1 MTAPAP
7 GPLFR
12 RRAGLVV
19 GVVHL
24 PPLPGS
30 PRWGGDFAAVL
41 ERARADL
48 LALAEG
54 GVDAAIVE
62 NFGDAPFRPGAV
74 EPETVAAMA
83 RALAE
88 LRPLT
93 ALPLGVNVLRND
105 AAAAL
110 ALAAVCAGP
119 GAFIRVNVH
128 SGAMVT
134 DQGVIEGRAD
144 RTLRR
149 RRELGAERDVAL
161 LADVLVKHA
170 APLGAVSLED
180 AARDA
185 VERGL
190 ADGLILSGAGTG
202 RPTDLD
208 EVRRVR
214 AALPDAPLLVGSGVT
229 EDTIREALAVAD
241 GVIVGTSL
249 KVGGVTTAPV
259 DAERVRRL
267 VAEAKG

>member
-1 MTAPAP
+1 MIAPAP

-48 LALAEG
+48 L
-54 GVDAAIVE
+54 
-62 NFGDAPFRPGAV
+62 
-74 EPETVAAMA
+74 
-83 RALAE
+83 
-88 LRPLT
+88 
-93 ALPLGVNVLRND
+93 
-105 AAAAL
+105 
-110 ALAAVCAGP
+110 
-119 GAFIRVNVH
+119 
-128 SGAMVT
+128 
-134 DQGVIEGRAD
+134 
-144 RTLRR
+144 
-149 RRELGAERDVAL
+149 
-161 LADVLVKHA
+161 VKHA
-170 APLGAVSLED
+170 APLGAVALED

-214 AALPDAPLLVGSGVT
+214 AALPEVPLLVGSGVDERT
-229 EDTIREALAVAD
+229 VREALAVAD
-241 GVIVGTSL
+241 GVIVATSL
-249 KVGGVTTAPV
+249 RVGRVTT
-259 DAERVRRL
+259 
-267 VAEAKG
+267 